1 LSRGF
6 LLFTQKAYFWTKLF
20 SMPKSGKGSCI
31 DGCKKFPKN
40 TSRNSGMSL
49 DFDKLRRRK
58 KMKPSG
64 DMDKTYTKPTPP
76 TEQKE
81 VPNVQVAYGSKVYG
95 SAKQGSKEEEE
106 LYRQLEVD
114 QGSEAVKILR
124 SRQKK

>member
-1 LSRGF
+1 M
-6 LLFTQKAYFWTKLF
+6 
-20 SMPKSGKGSCI
+20 SM
-31 DGCKKFPKN
+31 
-40 TSRNSGMSL
+40 
-49 DFDKLRRRK
+49 DFDKLRRK
-58 KMKPSG
+58 KRKPSG
-64 DMDKTYTKPTPP
+64 DMDKTYTQPNPTPP

-106 LYRQLEVD
+106 LYRQLEAD